1 MCTQYWPGKVNEEVT
16 YGKMTIKLLSQKVK
30 KEIIVR
36 KLEVSHQTVKVV
48 RYVIC
53 EYIPSTAIT

>member
-16 YGKMTIKLLSQKVK
+16 YGKMTIKLLSEKVE

-36 KLEVSHQTVKVV
+36 KLEISQTVKVV

-53 EYIPSTAIT
+53 KYIPSTAMT

>member
-16 YGKMTIKLLSQKVK
+16 YGNMTIKLLSEKVE

-36 KLEVSHQTVKVV
+36 KLEISQVV

-53 EYIPSTAIT
+53 KYIPSTAMT